1 MSDLSI
7 YSSEKVY
14 YKYEIVGLGSRFV
27 GFLLD
32 YLIIIAVY
40 AVLAFFA
47 FLTVPKMGLSE
58 KVTIYVYVGIVV
70 FAFFLSLIYFIFFE
84 TTWNGQT
91 PGKKAAGIRVI
102 RSTGE
107 AVTVGSILVRNI
119 LRFIDFLPASYTVG
133 ILTILFSKN
142 RQRVGDMVAGTV
154 VVKEQHLEVPETFKA
169 VEIDPMLAGLLR
181 IRIPLLLEEDINIVR
196 NYFTRQATLTPDSSA
211 KLADNISQKLAS
223 KMGIDVQ
230 EIGEPISF
238 LKAVAALFKEKG
250 TLYNETAVSVDR

>member
-32 YLIIIAVY
+32 YLIIMAVY

-47 FLTVPKMGLSE
+47 FLTVPKIGLSE
-58 KVTIYVYVGIVV
+58 NVMIYVYVGILV
-70 FAFFLSLIYFIFFE
+70 FAFFLTLIYFIFFE

-119 LRFIDFLPASYTVG
+119 LRFVDFLPASYTVG

-154 VVKEQHLEVPETFKA
+154 VVKEQHLEVPETFTA

-181 IRIPLLLEEDINIVR
+181 LRMPLLLEEDFNIVR
-196 NYFTRQATLTPDSSA
+196 NYFTRQATLTPGSSA
-211 KLADNISQKLAS
+211 KLADNISQKLAV

-230 EIGEPISF
+230 EIGEPTSF
-238 LKAVAALFKEKG
+238 LKAVLVNIDKTQSN
-250 TLYNETAVSVDR
+250 TL